1 MSLATG
7 RDTSG
12 PHISQ
17 KGASGR
23 IWRTSTSSAW
33 WFWLLL
39 SLLLYAAIFAW
50 YLIAI
55 KAQPFPGPFN
65 DPLRSFGILAFA
77 LVLGTASYSLRRR
90 FIRGLPG
97 KAQAWLWMH
106 TWLGLTAVLI
116 ALLHENFT
124 HITHD
129 YCQNMTCF
137 TNAYWGTSALFALI
151 FLVVSGIAGRLLDTW
166 QARIIARDASTNG
179 VGIAR
184 AIEERMLELEYT
196 IERLSAG
203 KSEPFQ
209 QYCMQAMDVGTRFI
223 ASTPGHNPRAQA
235 DLDVGTRFIASTPR
249 NDPPKQADLDV
260 GTRFIASTP
269 HLDPREQADFERA
282 YETLTARA
290 HLAQSLERQKRARL
304 IMRTWRTIHIVLA
317 CLALLIILYHATMEL
332 LTQVLHVLP
341 V

>member
-7 RDTSG
+7 RDKSG

-106 TWLGLTAVLI
+106 TWLGITAVLI

-124 HITHD
+124 HITHA

-137 TNAYWGTSALFALI
+137 TNAYWGS
-151 FLVVSGIAGRLLDTW
+151 
-166 QARIIARDASTNG
+166 RDASTNG

-209 QYCMQAMDVGTRFI
+209 QYCMQAIDVGTRFI
-223 ASTPGHNPRAQA
+223 ASTHGKMAPIDGTSRHNPRKQA
-235 DLDVGTRFIASTPR
+235 DLDVGTRFIASTPHL
-249 NDPPKQADLDV
+249 A
-260 GTRFIASTP
+260 ASTP